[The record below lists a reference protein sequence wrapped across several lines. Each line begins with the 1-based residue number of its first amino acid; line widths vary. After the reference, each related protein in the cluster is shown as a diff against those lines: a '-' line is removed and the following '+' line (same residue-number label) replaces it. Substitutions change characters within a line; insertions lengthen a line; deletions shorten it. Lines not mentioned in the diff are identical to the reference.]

1 VEKNKKRQQKRGP
14 GFLEVLKILE
24 EKALGDKK
32 FFSGQSIG
40 MVDIA
45 YGWLAYWFS
54 GMEEAVGVEVVN
66 PSALPRLYAWIQV
79 FKEVPVIKENLPDYG
94 KMLAYMK
101 CMRAKFISDLPC
113 HNH

>member
-1 VEKNKKRQQKRGP
+1 VK
-14 GFLEVLKILE
+14 
-24 EKALGDKK
+24 
-32 FFSGQSIG
+32 
-40 MVDIA
+40 
-45 YGWLAYWFS
+45 
-54 GMEEAVGVEVVN
+54 VVN

>member
-1 VEKNKKRQQKRGP
+1 
-14 GFLEVLKILE
+14 LE

-54 GMEEAVGVEVVN
+54 GMEEAVGVKLVN